1 MLDLLRRLQTFDLDI
16 DVLEDEKGKTPEE
29 LTQARQKHHELEQQL
44 QSVNEK
50 HAAVRASVREN
61 ELELAN
67 LGGLKDAAAKAAFE
81 ASSSK
86 EASQYQNQELQFTT
100 RLQEL
105 EEDTLP
111 LMERLETLEA
121 NVAALKEEVVAL
133 EPELA
138 EFEQQEQAR
147 IQTLVDKQA
156 GISDKRNTI
165 ASDVKPSLLRQYDQI
180 RGAKR
185 GVAIVPINP
194 GQTCGGCSARLPT
207 HIVQKAMKGTGSKVL
222 KCPNCGR
229 MIYYDAGENQTDN

>member
-16 DVLEDEKGKTPEE
+16 DVLEDEKGNTPET
-29 LTQARQKHHELEQQL
+29 LTQARQKHHELEQHL

-50 HAAVRASVREN
+50 HAVVRASVREN

-67 LGGLKDAAAKAAFE
+67 LGSLKDAASKAAFE

-111 LMERLETLEA
+111 LMERLEALEV
-121 NVAALKEEVVAL
+121 NVASLQEEVAAL

-138 EFEQQEQAR
+138 ELEQQEQTR
-147 IQTLVDKQA
+147 IQALADKQV
-156 GISDKRNTI
+156 GISGERNSL
-165 ASDVKPSLLRQYDQI
+165 ASEVKPSLLRQYDQI

-185 GVAIVPINP
+185 GVAIVPIKL

-207 HIVQKAMKGTGSKVL
+207 HIVQKAMKGQSNKIL

-229 MIYYDAGENQTDN
+229 MLYYDLGDSQPDT

>member
-16 DVLEDEKGKTPEE
+16 DVLEDEKGNTPEALNE
-29 LTQARQKHHELEQQL
+29 ARQKHHELEQQL
-44 QSVNEK
+44 ARVSER
-50 HAAVRASVREN
+50 HAAVHSNVRDN

-111 LMERLETLEA
+111 LMERLEVLEQ
-121 NVAALKEEVVAL
+121 NVNALKEEVAEL
-133 EPELA
+133 APELV
-138 EFEQQEQAR
+138 ELEQQEQAR
-147 IQTLVDKQA
+147 IQALVDKQA
-156 GISDKRNTI
+156 GISGERNTL

-185 GVAIVPINP
+185 GVAIVPITS

-207 HIVQKAMKGTGSKVL
+207 HIVQKAMKGQSGKPL

-229 MIYYDAGENQTDN
+229 MIYYDAGESQPDA